1 MNQIEQPAVGSGVR
15 IRTYPVY
22 IPGHSRPEENRFFFS
37 YTIEITNERP
47 TPVQLLSRHWI
58 IINGDGESEEVNGP
72 GVVGKTPTIQ
82 PGESFVYTSFC
93 PLNTSWGTM
102 EGSYVMRDSEGN
114 QFEAPIARFI
124 LAWDSEARADP
135 DMPLDLPPFD

>member
-1 MNQIEQPAVGSGVR
+1 MNQVEQPAVESGVR

-22 IPGHSRPEENRFFFS
+22 IPGHSRPEENRFFSHIRSRLRTNDRRPFS
-37 YTIEITNERP
+37 CFRG
-47 TPVQLLSRHWI
+47 HWI

-102 EGSYVMRDSEGN
+102 EGSYAMRDSEGN

-124 LAWDSEARADP
+124 LAWDSEAQADP
-135 DMPLDLPPFD
+135 DMPLDLPPVD